1 MSIQNLN
8 RKFAATF
15 VVAAAL
21 GLTACAGHS
30 IKKDDMM
37 ADDMKKDGEMMADD
51 MKKDGEMMADDMK
64 KDGEMMA
71 DDMKKDGEMMSDDDT
86 MMDGDGK

>member
-21 GLTACAGHS
+21 GLTACAGHNAQ
-30 IKKDDMM
+30 KDDMM
-37 ADDMKKDGEMMADD
+37 KDDMKS
-51 MKKDGEMMADDMK
+51 GEMMADDMK